1 MIKSRLKSLRKLMTS
16 QNLNAFII
24 PSNDIHNN
32 EYLPPCFKDREFMSG
47 FSGSAGTLIILPKK
61 AYLCTDG
68 RYFIQAQRELEG
80 SGIALHKSPNYAEF
94 LRGVLKKGD
103 CVGVNAKTL
112 SISAHKELKTAL
124 KGVDIRFCD
133 LVSEIW
139 ERPPLPCNAIY
150 PQGREFIG
158 AESSE
163 KLAQIRAKMAEFGAD
178 CHFISALDDIAWITN
193 LRGSDIE
200 YNPVFMSFLLISK
213 AEAVLFAQ
221 NLAPKLSQ
229 NLKKQGFKI
238 CEYNRVETALCKI
251 KNAKVLLDARKTSI
265 YIAKVL
271 KAGQNKII
279 KRTNP
284 SATLKAMK
292 NEAELAHI
300 KNAMISDGVA
310 LCEFFAWLE
319 SRIKKGQD
327 FADSKIRPSLAED
340 NSHSLPLPCGGGLRG
355 WVKSQKNSSAKFGN
369 NDFTHPLAPSAR
381 EGGQIDSNSARN
393 GANKTNSTNLTELD
407 IDTQI
412 TAFRAK
418 NPLFVGNSFATIAGF
433 NANGALPH
441 YRATQDN
448 HSEIF
453 GDGLLLIDSGAQY
466 QNGTSDITRVVGV
479 GRVSEAQK
487 RDYTLVLKS
496 LIALSTAVF
505 TPKIAL
511 PLLDCLARAPL
522 WREGIEYMHGTGH
535 GVGYFLN
542 VHEAPVAI
550 SHFATPNAENIAQV
564 GMITSIEPGI
574 YREGKWGIRLE
585 NLVAIVSDKS
595 TEFGE
600 FLRFETLT
608 LCPFE
613 KDLINFKMLNSAE
626 SAWLKDY
633 NAKVFTALSP
643 HLKGHALKWLKR
655 QVE

>member
-1 MIKSRLKSLRKLMTS
+1 MIESRLKSLRKLMTS

-32 EYLPPCFKDREFMSG
+32 EYLPACFKDREFMSG

-61 AYLCTDG
+61 AHLCTDG

-94 LRGVLKKGD
+94 LRGVVKKGD
-103 CVGVNAKTL
+103 CVGINAKTL

-124 KGVDIRFCD
+124 KGAKIRFCD

-150 PQGREFIG
+150 PQEREFIG

-229 NLKKQGFKI
+229 NLKKQGFTI
-238 CEYNRVETALCKI
+238 CEYNRAKSALCKI

-284 SATLKAMK
+284 STTLKAMK

-319 SRIKKGQD
+319 VWIK
-327 FADSKIRPSLAED
+327 SKITCHFEGAKRPKNLKNSRDSSLTSLA
-340 NSHSLPLPCGGGLRG
+340 
-355 WVKSQKNSSAKFGN
+355 Q
-369 NDFTHPLAPSAR
+369 NDK
-381 EGGQIDSNSARN
+381 IDSI
-393 GANKTNSTNLTELD
+393 NLTELD

-448 HSEIF
+448 HSEIS

-496 LIALSTAVF
+496 LIALSRAVF

-550 SHFATPNAENIAQV
+550 SHFAPPNAENIAQV
-564 GMITSIEPGI
+564 GMVTSIEPGI

-613 KDLINFKMLNSAE
+613 KDLINFEMLDSAE

-643 HLKGHALKWLKR
+643 HLKGHALEWLKR